1 MLYYEI
7 TQILDLDRLV
17 VSEPHVLVIAGKNVR
32 QSFKVWNNL
41 FSCGPTFLGVDQSFD
56 VLTNL
61 FRCGP
66 TFLSVDQSFYD
77 RTNFFRY
84 GPTFLGV
91 RHF

>member
-41 FSCGPTFLGVDQSFD
+41 FSCGPIFLRVDQPIK
-56 VLTNL
+56 VWTNL
-61 FRCGP
+61 FGCVAF
-66 TFLSVDQSFYD
+66 FLDVDKPYH
-77 RTNFFRY
+77 
-84 GPTFLGV
+84 V
-91 RHF
+91 